1 MKTPAITIFVV
12 CVLIVCLAL
21 AIYNYRTHGARPEN
35 LGISKHDA
43 DKLKKTR
50 LSGKEQMYMLNFEA
64 AIEEYTKALR
74 VSTTDAFLY
83 NDRGTAYYQ
92 LGVESVNPPS
102 FMFSIGSKYQTD
114 LDSGSISAALQQEFW
129 NNEFALSQ
137 NATVLVQRRDIQWR
151 IDYNNGQV
159 YIILKEESI
168 LFIIREE
175 ESALN
180 IYSPPRSEDELGYG
194 LEVDARHKEATEALA
209 MVKEKLKETE
219 ETDSGI
225 ITAVV
230 SGEDVSKQI
239 QTDIRSLEHYVHV
252 EEEVEDDKR
261 EFWLTIIVGKTKEAF
276 LYAQKDYLKAIDIK
290 FVKDR
295 EGRKYSNYSVASRNL
310 GTLYF
315 RMGRKKE
322 AMIQWRRALE
332 LEPTDDELRELIGSY
347 E

>member
-35 LGISKHDA
+35 LGISKYDA

-50 LSGKEQMYMLNFEA
+50 LSGEEQMYMLNFEA
-64 AIEEYTKALR
+64 AIEEYTKALQ

-83 NDRGTAYYQ
+83 NDRGAAYYQ
-92 LGVESVNPPS
+92 LGMESANPP
-102 FMFSIGSKYQTD
+102 I
-114 LDSGSISAALQQEFW
+114 
-129 NNEFALSQ
+129 
-137 NATVLVQRRDIQWR
+137 
-151 IDYNNGQV
+151 
-159 YIILKEESI
+159 
-168 LFIIREE
+168 
-175 ESALN
+175 
-180 IYSPPRSEDELGYG
+180 SEDELDYG
-194 LEVDARHKEATEALA
+194 LEVDARHKEAAKALA
-209 MVKEKLKETE
+209 MVKEKLKET
-219 ETDSGI
+219 DSGI

-230 SGEDVSKQI
+230 NDEDASGQI
-239 QTDIRSLEHYVHV
+239 KTDIRPLGHYVHV